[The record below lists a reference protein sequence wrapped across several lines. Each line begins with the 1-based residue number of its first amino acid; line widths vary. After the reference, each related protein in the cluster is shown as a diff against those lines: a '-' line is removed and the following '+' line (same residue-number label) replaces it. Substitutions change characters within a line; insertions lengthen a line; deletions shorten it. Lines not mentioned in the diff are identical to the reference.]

1 MHLDGARFAQWWA
14 DRYTRGLAPD
24 VGESRRAE
32 IASDV
37 FEQHHGAVTSDST
50 SRAVAWRTVRGVHAD
65 LAWRRQEQQRM
76 HATVRP
82 PSGIRTTWAV
92 MTQNWFAPL
101 AVLVGVFDIG
111 FAVAVAT
118 EDGATMPDQ
127 AIGPVALGAL
137 ATVLFAGLWLRYR
150 IGIAAI
156 ARPVEGPRQ
165 GVPPWVVAGL
175 SAVLVVCCALLV
187 VGASSDALVLFFSA
201 FGVLGVTA
209 LAVVSVAI
217 TRAVRSSDPG
227 RRLALF
233 DGMII
238 VGVIPALAMFW
249 MVIPGLLAIAVI
261 VGVLTTNP
269 RVQPAV

>member
-37 FEQHHGAVTSDST
+37 FEQYHGAVTSDST
-50 SRAVAWRTVRGVHAD
+50 SRAVAWRTVRGLHAD

-76 HATVRP
+76 QATFRP
-82 PSGIRTTWAV
+82 PSRIRTTWAV

-101 AVLVGVFDIG
+101 ASVVGVFDIG

-118 EDGATMPDQ
+118 EDGSTMPGRVV
-127 AIGPVALGAL
+127 GPVVLSVL
-137 ATVLFAGLWLRYR
+137 AATLFAGLWLRYR
-150 IGIAAI
+150 IGIVAI
-156 ARPVEGPRQ
+156 AQPAARPRDR
-165 GVPPWVVAGL
+165 VPTWVVAGL

-187 VGASSDALVLFFSA
+187 VGVSSGASELLYVVFPLLVVTALVLI
-201 FGVLGVTA
+201 
-209 LAVVSVAI
+209 SVAI
-217 TRAVRSSDPG
+217 IRAVRSSEPG
-227 RRLALF
+227 TRMALF

-238 VGVIPALAMFW
+238 VGVLPALAMFW
-249 MVIPGLLAIAVI
+249 MVIPGIVAIAVI
-261 VGVLTTNP
+261 VGVVTTNP
-269 RVQPAV
+269 RVQPAT